1 MEISERIKEL
11 RKKSKTSQAELAK
24 SIGVSSGNV
33 GDWERG
39 RAKPGADALIALMN
53 FFRVSSD
60 YLLTGKNAPTEEKE
74 ELQSSDSS
82 MLFTKEEIDMIMKF
96 RQLDYGDQQDTIDII
111 EMKYDRKAKRGMLS
125 NSKTGGTG
133 EEAATSET
141 V

>member
-11 RKKSKTSQAELAK
+11 RRNTKTSQAELAK

-39 RAKPGADALIALMN
+39 RAKPGADALVALMK
-53 FFRVSSD
+53 FFGVSAD
-60 YLLTGKNAPTEEKE
+60 YLLTGQKGSEEEKE
-74 ELQSSDSS
+74 EAQSSDSS
-82 MLFTKEEIDMIMKF
+82 ISFTKQEFDMIMKF

-111 EMKYDRKAKRGMLS
+111 DMKYDRKLKRGMSS

-133 EEAATSET
+133 EEAATNEA